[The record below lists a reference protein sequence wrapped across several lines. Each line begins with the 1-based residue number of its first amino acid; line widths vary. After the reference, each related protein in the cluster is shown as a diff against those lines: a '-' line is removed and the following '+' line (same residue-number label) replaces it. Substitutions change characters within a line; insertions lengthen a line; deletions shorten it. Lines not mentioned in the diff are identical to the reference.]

1 MLFQYEYMRKLS
13 SARVGLSLETTTVT
27 NSIIATKP
35 ANKILHDRVSDYDL
49 YLHR

>member
-1 MLFQYEYMRKLS
+1 MRKLS
-13 SARVGLSLETTTVT
+13 SSRVDLNLETTTVT

-35 ANKILHDRVSDYDL
+35 ADKILDGRVSDYDL

>member
-1 MLFQYEYMRKLS
+1 MLFQYEYMRKMP
-13 SARVGLSLETTTVT
+13 SARVDLNLETTTVT

-35 ANKILHDRVSDYDL
+35 ANKILDGRISEYDL